1 MLASSGQ
8 DAGADGRGFGPPGGA
23 EAADDLAVDDRRAQV
38 TLGAVVGGL
47 DVVTMQEDVEA
58 IAVRAVALLEP
69 RGLGLWSDVAVEDQ
83 PIGSVLDQQSAACER
98 LWRDLHA
105 FVMQPDRPAED
116 MAQIQSPDPLGAGV
130 GLASER
136 HVTRLMAVADLVL
149 GRRRQ
154 QGPDSFFNSPGPFS

>member
-1 MLASSGQ
+1 
-8 DAGADGRGFGPPGGA
+8 
-23 EAADDLAVDDRRAQV
+23 VDDGRAQV

-98 LWRDLHA
+98 LGRDLLPGA
-105 FVMQPDRPAED
+105 QGPRAGLPPA
-116 MAQIQSPDPLGAGV
+116 SLPLGPVPIAWRP
-130 GLASER
+130 LPNIPSL
-136 HVTRLMAVADLVL
+136 TSTSF
-149 GRRRQ
+149 GRRDLPPRRSWPLWTGCKAQ
-154 QGPDSFFNSPGPFS
+154 KSLI